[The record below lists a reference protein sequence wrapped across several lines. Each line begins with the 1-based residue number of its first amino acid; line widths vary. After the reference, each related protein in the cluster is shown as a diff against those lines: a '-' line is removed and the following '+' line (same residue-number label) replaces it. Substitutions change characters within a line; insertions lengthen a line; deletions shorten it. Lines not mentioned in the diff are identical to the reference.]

1 MSLSLAT
8 KFPILLSGKIGLATL
23 QQVIALANPYL
34 TSEFILRIQTDG
46 TLTPRAAL
54 MQACQELI
62 NDLGI
67 LSREFTKEWE
77 LRKMVG
83 DGAKADEK
91 NGEKDKNAGR

>member
-1 MSLSLAT
+1 MTSTTRAIRAVSTVLAGT
-8 KFPILLSGKIGLATL
+8 NYVHS
-23 QQVIALANPYL
+23 Q
-34 TSEFILRIQTDG
+34 FILRIQTDG

-54 MQACQELI
+54 TQTCKDLV

-83 DGAKADEK
+83 DGARADDRR
-91 NGEKDKNAGR
+91 NGI